1 MYITSISNNIIK
13 EVLSLHN
20 KKFRDEKELFIV
32 EGKKQIE
39 EIINDWQI
47 CYFVATKEFEN
58 KLPGENKVY
67 YVSDS
72 LFKKVSTT
80 VTPQG
85 VMAIVKKKRFDVD
98 TITNKQNG
106 LFVIL
111 DSLQDPGNLGTII
124 RSAVAFGV
132 DGIFISKN
140 SIDVFSDKVV
150 RSTMGAI
157 FKVPVITECNL
168 FETIKILKN
177 KNITV
182 YSLDLAAKNYIS
194 QIKFKQSVAII
205 IGNEAKGIDKKI
217 IEQSDEKIKIK
228 MTQNVESLNASVA
241 CSIALYEIFKQ
252 KNL

>member
-1 MYITSISNNIIK
+1 MYITSMSNNIIR

-20 KKFRDEKELFIV
+20 KKFRDEKDLFIV
-32 EGKKQIE
+32 EGKKQTE
-39 EIINDWQI
+39 EIEHDWQI

-58 KLPGENKVY
+58 KIQNNGKIY

-72 LFKKVSTT
+72 VFKKISTT

-85 VMAIVKKKRFDVD
+85 IMAIVKKKNFDID
-98 TITNKQNG
+98 KITNKQNG

-111 DSLQDPGNLGTII
+111 DCLQDPGNLGTII
-124 RSAVAFGV
+124 RSSAAFGV

-150 RSTMGAI
+150 RSTTGAI
-157 FKVPVITECNL
+157 FKVPIITECNIL
-168 FETIKILKN
+168 EIVKILKN

-182 YSLDLAAKNYIS
+182 YSLDLKAKKYIS
-194 QIKFKQSVAII
+194 QIKFNMSAAII
-205 IGNEAKGIDKKI
+205 IGNEAKGIEKSI
-217 IEQSDEKIKIK
+217 IEKSDEKIKIK
-228 MTQNVESLNASVA
+228 MTKNIESLNASVA
-241 CSIALYEIFKQ
+241 CSIALYEISKQ

>member
-1 MYITSISNNIIK
+1 MPITSISNNIIK

-20 KKFRDEKELFIV
+20 KKFRDEKGLFIV
-32 EGKKQIE
+32 EGKKQIY
-39 EIINDWQI
+39 EIGHDWQI
-47 CYFVATKEFEN
+47 CYFIATKEFEN
-58 KLPGENKVY
+58 KLQNNNKIH

-72 LFKKVSTT
+72 VFKKISTT

-85 VMAIVKKKRFDVD
+85 VMAIVKKKNFDVD
-98 TITNKQNG
+98 KIINKRNA

-111 DSLQDPGNLGTII
+111 DCLQDPGNLGTII

-132 DGIFISKN
+132 DGIFVSKN

-157 FKVPVITECNL
+157 FKVPIIIECNIL
-168 FETIKILKN
+168 KTIENLKN

-182 YSLDLAAKNYIS
+182 YSLDLKAENYIS
-194 QIKFKQSVAII
+194 QIKFNQSVAII
-205 IGNEAKGIDKKI
+205 IGNEAKGIEKDV
-217 IEQSDEKIKIK
+217 IEKSDEKIKIK
-228 MTQNVESLNASVA
+228 MTKNIESLNASVA
-241 CSIALYEIFKQ
+241 CSIALYEISKQ

>member
-20 KKFRDEKELFIV
+20 KKFRDEKEMFIV
-32 EGKKQIE
+32 EGKKQTE
-39 EIINDWQI
+39 EISNDWQI
-47 CYFVATKEFEN
+47 CYFIATKEFEN
-58 KLPGENKVY
+58 KLTNKNKIY

-72 LFKKVSTT
+72 VFKKISTT

-85 VMAIVKKKRFDVD
+85 IMAVVKKKKFDID
-98 TITNKQNG
+98 TIINKKNG

-132 DGIFISKN
+132 DGVFISKN

-157 FKVPVITECNL
+157 FKIPIIPECD
-168 FETIKILKN
+168 ILKLIDIL
-177 KNITV
+177 KSKKITV
-182 YSLDLAAKNYIS
+182 YSLDLCAKNYIS
-194 QIKFKQSVAII
+194 QIKIKLPSAII
-205 IGNEAKGIDKKI
+205 TGNEAKGIDKSV
-217 IEQSDEKIKIK
+217 IEKSDEKIKIK
-228 MTQNVESLNASVA
+228 MTNNIDSLNASVA
-241 CSIALYEIFKQ
+241 CSIALYEFSKQ
-252 KNL
+252 KFL